1 MQKKKILAV
10 ASKGGHLIQL
20 MRLRSIFDRHDTI
33 YISNQDSIDVERY
46 IRVIDANM
54 DSKFKLILLGIQILL
69 LVIRYRPDV
78 VITTGAAPGYFAVVF
93 GHIIGSKTIWID
105 SIANADTL
113 SLSGRKMARWAG
125 LWLTQWPDL
134 AKPDGPQYKGSVF

>member
-33 YISNQDSIDVERY
+33 YISNQDGIDVERY

-54 DSKFKLILLGIQILL
+54 DSKFKLILLGIQIMLL
-69 LVIRYRPDV
+69 IIRYRPDV
-78 VITTGAAPGYFAVVF
+78 IITTGAAPGYFAVVF

>member
-1 MQKKKILAV
+1 MV
-10 ASKGGHLIQL
+10 
-20 MRLRSIFDRHDTI
+20 IF
-33 YISNQDSIDVERY
+33 
-46 IRVIDANM
+46 
-54 DSKFKLILLGIQILL
+54 LGIQILL
-69 LVIRYRPDV
+69 LIIRYRPDV